1 MANRDGT
8 GGKSVKTLGTEVYAY
23 RDKEREERDVSAGN
37 RDDVRRAREELMSI
51 EQSRLRLSER
61 LTRGEAEA
69 LEGDQH
75 LDTRLR
81 ELAHW
86 LMRVERQEEDQRHA
100 ETERRGE
107 QLKEAWRQRH
117 PEEDRERR

>member
-1 MANRDGT
+1 LEALEAGGRVST
-8 GGKSVKTLGTEVYAY
+8 G
-23 RDKEREERDVSAGN
+23 DRE
-37 RDDVRRAREELMSI
+37 DVRRAREELMRI
-51 EQSRLRLSER
+51 EERRLGLSKR
-61 LTRGEAEA
+61 VMRGEPEA
-69 LEGDQH
+69 LKEDRR
-75 LDTRLR
+75 LETRLR

-86 LMRVERQEEDQRHA
+86 LMRVERQEEDQRYA

>member
-1 MANRDGT
+1 MST
-8 GGKSVKTLGTEVYAY
+8 G
-23 RDKEREERDVSAGN
+23 DRE
-37 RDDVRRAREELMSI
+37 DVRRAREELMRI
-51 EQSRLRLSER
+51 EERRLGLSER
-61 LTRGEAEA
+61 VMRGEPEA
-69 LEGDQH
+69 LREDRR
-75 LDTRLR
+75 LEARLR

-86 LMRVERQEEDQRHA
+86 LMRVEREEEDQRHT

>member
-1 MANRDGT
+1 MEAGGRVST
-8 GGKSVKTLGTEVYAY
+8 G
-23 RDKEREERDVSAGN
+23 DREDT
-37 RDDVRRAREELMSI
+37 RRAREELMRI
-51 EQSRLRLSER
+51 EERRLGLSKR
-61 LTRGEAEA
+61 VMRGEPEA
-69 LEGDQH
+69 LKEDWR
-75 LDTRLR
+75 LEARLR
-81 ELAHW
+81 ELAQW

>member
-1 MANRDGT
+1 LEAGGRVST
-8 GGKSVKTLGTEVYAY
+8 G
-23 RDKEREERDVSAGN
+23 DRE
-37 RDDVRRAREELMSI
+37 DVRRAREELMRI
-51 EQSRLRLSER
+51 EERRLGLSKR
-61 LTRGEAEA
+61 VMRGEPEA
-69 LEGDQH
+69 LKEDRR
-75 LDTRLR
+75 LEARLR

-86 LMRVERQEEDQRHA
+86 LMRVERQEEDQRYA

>member
-1 MANRDGT
+1 MEALEAGGRVST
-8 GGKSVKTLGTEVYAY
+8 G
-23 RDKEREERDVSAGN
+23 DRE
-37 RDDVRRAREELMSI
+37 DVRRAREELMRI
-51 EQSRLRLSER
+51 EERRLGLSKR
-61 LTRGEAEA
+61 VMRGEPEA
-69 LEGDQH
+69 LKEDRR
-75 LDTRLR
+75 LEARLR

-86 LMRVERQEEDQRHA
+86 LMRVERQEEDQRYA

>member
-1 MANRDGT
+1 MEA
-8 GGKSVKTLGTEVYAY
+8 GGC
-23 RDKEREERDVSAGN
+23 VSIG
-37 RDDVRRAREELMSI
+37 DQEDVRRAREELMRI
-51 EQSRLRLSER
+51 EERRLGLSER
-61 LTRGEAEA
+61 VMRGEPEA
-69 LEGDQH
+69 LKEDRR
-75 LDTRLR
+75 LEARLR

-117 PEEDRERR
+117 PEEEEEDGERR